1 MMKRKLLTTAFI
13 GATALLALPMSTAFS
28 SSDSITAPTV
38 ITLTQTPCQF
48 LEIEAKD
55 QGFTST
61 KTADCEAI
69 NKKTAK
75 KRLSEAKVL
84 RLKPGKYIFRVT
96 NKNVPY
102 GLGFYLRGA
111 GLYGRLSLPKVS
123 GGGLDIGVTQ
133 DYAINLVPGE
143 YIYSCPL
150 NTTPD
155 YSLIVE
161 G

>member
-1 MMKRKLLTTAFI
+1 MKREFFSTILIGTAAI
-13 GATALLALPMSTAFS
+13 VAMPMTVATAG
-28 SSDSITAPTV
+28 SDAATQPTI

-48 LEIEAKD
+48 LESEAKD

-61 KTADCEAI
+61 KKADCVAI
-69 NKKTAK
+69 NAKTA
-75 KRLSEAKVL
+75 EQ
-84 RLKPGKYIFRVT
+84 RLKDAPVMKLKAGKYIFRVT

-111 GLYGRLSLPKVS
+111 GVVGRVSLPKVS
-123 GGGLDIGVTQ
+123 GGGLSLGVTK
-133 DYAINLVPGE
+133 DYAIDLKPGE
-143 YIYSCPL
+143 YVYSCPL

-155 YSLIVE
+155 YKLIVE

>member
-1 MMKRKLLTTAFI
+1 MKRKLLTTVFI
-13 GATALLALPMSTAFS
+13 GTTAFLALPMTAAFS
-28 SSDSITAPTV
+28 ASDATSQPTV
-38 ITLTQTPCQF
+38 IILTQTPCQF

-61 KTADCEAI
+61 KTADCVAI

-75 KRLSEAKVL
+75 KRLSKSKVL
-84 RLKPGKYIFRVT
+84 KLKPGKYIFRVT

-102 GLGFYLRGA
+102 SLGFYLRGA
-111 GLYGRLSLPKVS
+111 SLYGRLSLPKVS

>member
-1 MMKRKLLTTAFI
+1 MKRELF
-13 GATALLALPMSTAFS
+13 ATALIGAAAIAALPMTTVLAGSDATAQ
-28 SSDSITAPTV
+28 PTV

-48 LEIEAKD
+48 LESEAKD
-55 QGFTST
+55 QGFKST
-61 KTADCEAI
+61 KKADCEAI
-69 NKKTAK
+69 NAKTAE
-75 KRLSEAKVL
+75 KRLSQAPVMK
-84 RLKPGKYIFRVT
+84 LKAGKYIFRVT

-111 GLYGRLSLPKVS
+111 GLIDRVRLPKVS
-123 GGGLDIGVTQ
+123 GGGLDLGVTQ
-133 DYAINLVPGE
+133 DYAINLVPGK

-155 YSLIVE
+155 YTLVVE

>member
-1 MMKRKLLTTAFI
+1 MKRKLLTTAFLS
-13 GATALLALPMSTAFS
+13 ATALLALPMTAALS
-28 SSDSITAPTV
+28 ASDTTSQPTV
-38 ITLTQTPCQF
+38 IILTQTPCQF

-69 NKKTAK
+69 NKRTAK
-75 KRLSEAKVL
+75 KRLSESKVL
-84 RLKPGKYIFRVT
+84 KLKPGRYIFRVT

-102 GLGFYLRGA
+102 SLGFYLRGA
-111 GLYGRLSLPKVS
+111 GLYGRLALPKVS